1 MSGHSWH
8 LTETYRGLISR
19 ALRMDDWPRAYF
31 PLQSFSENEVPERVP
46 LLESMA
52 PSEKAGLEWG
62 KSSGV
67 TKGFVYTNIHSGFRR
82 IFPEVETDRPI
93 DQFFFA
99 FRNSLAMKQILGPGW
114 HHYLDMEVVG

>member
-52 PSEKAGLEWG
+52 PQRKQVWNG
-62 KSSGV
+62 KIIRRHE
-67 TKGFVYTNIHSGFRR
+67 GFCLHEYIFGFPADFSRGG
-82 IFPEVETDRPI
+82 D
-93 DQFFFA
+93 
-99 FRNSLAMKQILGPGW
+99 
-114 HHYLDMEVVG
+114 